1 MAKGPK
7 RCYSNFDTISTK
19 LAYVMLY
26 GLQPSVIEFLA
37 KFCIE
42 LFDEV
47 CHEPK
52 LIGQSVLYWRGE
64 TNFIYHFIFQL

>member
-26 GLQPSVIEFLA
+26 GLQPSVIELLA
-37 KFCIE
+37 KFGAE

-47 CHEPK
+47 CHNSK
-52 LIGQSVLYWRGE
+52 V
-64 TNFIYHFIFQL
+64 